1 MKVILKDKKVTMVDN
16 DRIVIVEE
24 NIDNIKTNSRNE
36 RWLVLPENSV
46 NRKYTNLDRLI
57 KLGTIDYGNE
67 VKETRTLT
75 HTNTHDRPYKAS
87 TSWVEYLTDEERET
101 LETLKEKAIK
111 RMNDPLEI
119 LLRQKRELEKK
130 IAELQ
135 SKGTN

>member
-1 MKVILKDKKVTMVDN
+1 MKLVLKDKKVTMVDN

-24 NIDNIKTNSRNE
+24 NIDNVKTNSRNE

-46 NRKYTNLDRLI
+46 NRKCTNLDKLI

-67 VKETRTLT
+67 IKETRTLT
-75 HTNTHDRPYKAS
+75 HTNTHDRPSKAS
-87 TSWVEYLTDEERET
+87 TSWVEYLTDEEKKT
-101 LETLKEKAIK
+101 LETLKENATQ

-119 LLRQKRELEKK
+119 LLRQKRELERK

-135 SKGTN
+135 SKDTK

>member
-1 MKVILKDKKVTMVDN
+1 MKVILRDKKVTMVDN

-57 KLGTIDYGNE
+57 KLGTIDYGDE

-75 HTNTHDRPYKAS
+75 HTNTHDRPSKPS

-101 LETLKEKAIK
+101 LETLKEKALK

>member
-1 MKVILKDKKVTMVDN
+1 MKLVLKDKKVTMVDN

-46 NRKYTNLDRLI
+46 NRKCTNLDKLI

-67 VKETRTLT
+67 IKETRTLT
-75 HTNTHDRPYKAS
+75 HTNTHDRPSKAS
-87 TSWVEYLTDEERET
+87 TSWVEYLTEEEKKT
-101 LETLKEKAIK
+101 LETLKEKATK

-130 IAELQ
+130 ISELQ
-135 SKGTN
+135 RKGTK

>member
-16 DRIVIVEE
+16 DRIIIVEE

-46 NRKYTNLDRLI
+46 NRKYTNLDKLI
-57 KLGTIDYGNE
+57 KLGAIDYGDE
-67 VKETRTLT
+67 VKEKRTLT
-75 HTNTHDRPYKAS
+75 HTNDRPSKAS
-87 TSWVEYLTDEERET
+87 ASWVEYLTDDERKT
-101 LETLKEKAIK
+101 LEDIKAK
-111 RMNDPLEI
+111 ATQRMNDPIEQ
-119 LLRQKRELEKK
+119 LLRQKRELERK